1 LGVFFILIYDLNQNL
16 GGKQMFK
23 VLVSDPISDL
33 GIQQLNDAIDV
44 IVDKKTGL
52 KEDELAAIIGDYDA
66 LLVRSQTKVTKRIM
80 EAGKKLKV
88 VGRAGVGVDNIDL
101 EAATKRG
108 IVVINAPDGN
118 TIATCELTF
127 AMMMSVAR
135 QIPQA
140 YKKTVSGEW
149 DRKTFVGVELRA
161 KVLGIIGMGRIGS
174 EVAKRAKVFG
184 MEVIGYD
191 PFLTEDRAEKM
202 GVKLGTVN
210 EIAAQADFI
219 TVHTPLTPETRHIIG
234 KAQFAIMKK
243 GVRIINCARG
253 GIVDEV
259 ALVDAINQG
268 IVAGAAFD
276 VYEEEPPAA
285 DHPFLNH
292 PQIIVT
298 PHLGASTIEAQE
310 NVAIDVSEEV
320 LHILRDEPFKNAV
333 NMPPVPANV
342 LSVLQPYF
350 QLGEKLGR
358 FVGKLTESA
367 VQEINVNYAGDLS
380 DVDTTPLTRHIVKGV
395 LVNHLEEVNIVNAMH
410 LAKLREVNIIVQ
422 KATTSKTFTNLV
434 TVTLKSKNE
443 ERTVAGTLLSGYG
456 ERIVQIDQYPVDIAP
471 EGTMLLIS
479 HRDKPGIIG
488 RVGTL
493 LGNNQVNIA
502 SMQVGRK
509 VIGGSA
515 VMVLS
520 IDKEAPSDVLHELG
534 QLTDLLHVKAITL

>member
-1 LGVFFILIYDLNQNL
+1 
-16 GGKQMFK
+16 MFK
-23 VLVSDPISDL
+23 VLVTDPISDL
-33 GIQQLNDAIDV
+33 GIQQLNDAADV
-44 IVDKKTGL
+44 IVDRTTGL
-52 KEDELAAIIGDYDA
+52 NEDELIAIIGEYDA
-66 LLVRSQTKVTKRIM
+66 LLVRSQTKVTERIM

-140 YKKTVSGEW
+140 YKKTISGEW

-219 TVHTPLTPETRHIIG
+219 TVHTPLTPETHHIIG
-234 KAQFAIMKK
+234 KAQFDIMKK
-243 GVRIINCARG
+243 GARIINCARG
-253 GIVDEV
+253 GIVDEI

-298 PHLGASTIEAQE
+298 PHLGASTVEAQE

-342 LSVLQPYF
+342 LSKLQPYF
-350 QLGEKLGR
+350 NLGEKLGR

-367 VQEINVNYAGDLS
+367 VEEIVVNYAGELM
-380 DVDTTPLTRHIVKGV
+380 DVDTSPLTRHIVKGV
-395 LVNHLEEVNIVNAMH
+395 LVNHLADEVNIVNALH
-410 LAKLREVNIIVQ
+410 LAKLREVNIVVQ
-422 KATTSKTFTNLV
+422 KASTSKTFTNLV
-434 TVTLKSKNE
+434 TVTLKTKKDE
-443 ERTVAGTLLSGYG
+443 KIVAGTLLSGYG

-479 HRDKPGIIG
+479 HNDKPGIIG

-493 LGNNQVNIA
+493 LGDNQVNIA

-515 VMVLS
+515 IMVLT
-520 IDKEAPSDVLHELG
+520 IDKEAPKAVLT
-534 QLTDLLHVKAITL
+534 QLEHLDDLLQVKAITL

>member
-1 LGVFFILIYDLNQNL
+1 
-16 GGKQMFK
+16 MFK

-33 GIQQLNDAIDV
+33 GIQQLNDAADV

-52 KEDELAAIIGDYDA
+52 KEDELIAIIGEYDA
-66 LLVRSQTKVTKRIM
+66 LLVRSQTKVTEKIM

-127 AMMMSVAR
+127 AMMMSAAR

-219 TVHTPLTPETRHIIG
+219 TVHTPLTPETRHILG

-253 GIVDEV
+253 GIVDEM
-259 ALVDAINQG
+259 ALIDAINEG

-276 VYEEEPPAA
+276 VFEAEPPAA

-298 PHLGASTIEAQE
+298 PHLGASTVEAQE

-320 LHILRDEPFKNAV
+320 LHILRSEPFKNAV

-358 FVGKLTESA
+358 FVGKLSENPIE
-367 VQEINVNYAGDLS
+367 EIIVKYAGDLS
-380 DVDTTPLTRHIVKGV
+380 DVDTAPLTRYIVKGV
-395 LVNHLEEVNIVNAMH
+395 LMNHLADEVNIVNAMH
-410 LAKLREVNIIVQ
+410 MAKLREVNIMVQ
-422 KATTSKTFTNLV
+422 KATASKTFTNLV

-443 ERTVAGTLLSGYG
+443 EKTIAGTLLSGYG

-479 HRDKPGIIG
+479 HSDKPGIIG

-515 VMVLS
+515 IMVLS
-520 IDKEAPSDVLHELG
+520 IDKEAPSDVLTELS
-534 QLTDLLHVKAITL
+534 QLADLINVKAITL